1 MIFYGFLELI
11 NMGILGFTIY
21 IGENNLLSFLLLL
34 SANIYGAC
42 FISLKLEERKAEII
56 EQITIDV
63 D

>member
-1 MIFYGFLELI
+1 
-11 NMGILGFTIY
+11 MGILGFTIY
-21 IGENNLLSFLLLL
+21 IGENSLLSFLLLL